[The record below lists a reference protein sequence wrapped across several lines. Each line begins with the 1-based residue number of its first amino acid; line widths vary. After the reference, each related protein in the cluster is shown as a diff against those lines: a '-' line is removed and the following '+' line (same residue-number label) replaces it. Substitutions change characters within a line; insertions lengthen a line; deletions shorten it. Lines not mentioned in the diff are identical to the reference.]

1 MAKPPADIKFVP
13 LNQTKEFTRKALYL
27 LLAEVISVAS
37 GILKRQKYSKLKF
50 FKSNAIVKCPY
61 HPSGYPIPMGF
72 LIKIQPIW

>member
-1 MAKPPADIKFVP
+1 MAKPPADITFVP

-50 FKSNAIVKCPY
+50 LNRMLLLNAHITPQ
-61 HPSGYPIPMGF
+61 GTQYPWVS
-72 LIKIQPIW
+72 L